1 MKIKKIELNNYR
13 NYSNL
18 ILEFSPYVNVI
29 VGNNAQGKTN
39 LLEAIFFSAIGK
51 SLRTSKENDLI
62 KWQESNARIKTEI
75 EKKFGK
81 SVVEIIFS
89 ISSKK
94 TVKINNIPIK
104 RIGELLGELRCV
116 YFSPDELKLI
126 KESPE
131 DRRRFMDIDISQT
144 SKTYFYLLGKYD
156 KILASRNKLL
166 KDYKDK
172 IKIIKTSK
180 SYKLLKDE
188 QNIQKSEELKD
199 MLEIYD
205 IQLAETA
212 SRIIVYRQNFI
223 ESLAPYANKAHIFL
237 SSNEESLICKYQ
249 TDFDLNTEEIELK
262 EKEKLYNIILLELYK
277 QNFEKDV
284 YLSHTSIG
292 PHRDDIEVLLNDI
305 DVRNFGSQGQQRTAA
320 LSLKLAEI
328 EIIRNQT
335 GETPVLILD
344 DVLSEL
350 DLNRRKKLLKFCSLC
365 QTFISSTDI
374 DESLENSKIIKIEKG
389 KVVS

>member
-1 MKIKKIELNNYR
+1 
-13 NYSNL
+13 
-18 ILEFSPYVNVI
+18 
-29 VGNNAQGKTN
+29 
-39 LLEAIFFSAIGK
+39 
-51 SLRTSKENDLI
+51 
-62 KWQESNARIKTEI
+62 
-75 EKKFGK
+75 
-81 SVVEIIFS
+81 
-89 ISSKK
+89 
-94 TVKINNIPIK
+94 
-104 RIGELLGELRCV
+104 
-116 YFSPDELKLI
+116 
-126 KESPE
+126 
-131 DRRRFMDIDISQT
+131 
-144 SKTYFYLLGKYD
+144 
-156 KILASRNKLL
+156 
-166 KDYKDK
+166 
-172 IKIIKTSK
+172 
-180 SYKLLKDE
+180 
-188 QNIQKSEELKD
+188 

-205 IQLAETA
+205 VQLAETA

-223 ESLAPYANKAHIFL
+223 ESLVPYANKAHMFL

-262 EKEKLYNIILLELYK
+262 EKEKLYNLILLELYK